1 MKFLKYSLVGFLLSI
16 NLFAMSSAF
25 AEDSRVILDQLLTG
39 DVPQLNTDDI
49 QIPEDLKPGFHEL
62 QVEVLDETGVVS
74 SRTALFCKDL
84 KGELNFDNNCPD
96 LLVTNQKS
104 LRSQAKPYS
113 PISDPVGTAS
123 LALVAFAV
131 GATLLNRNQEYRSS
145 TENYDKEA
153 DEDEMG
159 DLGGVAAAKLLVRER
174 DSAWGDRRRYINTK
188 LFKSL
193 DRASLSLATGTASF
207 SNLFG
212 RAILDARYLR
222 AIFGNLT
229 WLTIPV
235 ALVVTY
241 LGLQEIENEALPM
254 PLHFTIALVCIGI
267 FDVFA
272 GLCGAFIY
280 LNFIFANGN
289 LVDLDTVFTALGV
302 SLLFFA
308 PALLASKFRPL
319 TRSVKDFA
327 SFWERLTDYLLAS
340 LLTGWTVMKFVEAL
354 PGLAKIDLEITN
366 SAGLI
371 GLIAG
376 FAVAARMLLEDF
388 AWYLYPVRLK
398 SLTIEIRPIGWF
410 QETRAIVFRTAIFFL
425 LAAPFIGFNNYLWA
439 GCGMFVLPQLISK
452 FNERLP
458 KSRYLALVNPKGVF
472 KIVLLGCG
480 SIFAINYLETLKLS
494 PADFILTSF
503 VFLPLPALLFVLT
516 DAFSGKS
523 IFEISSSHKYRH
535 LYRVLGILILG
546 LLLLLVFGKDPY
558 IEFKNF
564 LVNFP
569 TYWTN
574 FISIL
579 EELWI
584 NISESCIAAWNWI
597 SSNAVDLW
605 NWLVQGWNNSV
616 SF

>member
-1 MKFLKYSLVGFLLSI
+1 MKIRNSVIVFLILIFSLAAPALA
-16 NLFAMSSAF
+16 NAK
-25 AEDSRVILDQLLTG
+25 EDRVILDQLLTG
-39 DVPQLNTDDI
+39 DVPQLNAEDI
-49 QIPEDLKPGFHEL
+49 KIPDDLKPGYHEL
-62 QVEVLDETGVVS
+62 KVEVLDDLGVVS
-74 SRTALFCKDL
+74 SKTALFCKSLD
-84 KGELNFDNNCPD
+84 GELHFDNNCPD

-123 LALVAFAV
+123 LALVAVAV
-131 GATLLNRNQEYRSS
+131 GASLLNRNQEYKSS
-145 TENYDKEA
+145 TENYEKESE
-153 DEDEMG
+153 EDEMG
-159 DLGGVAAAKLLVRER
+159 DLGGVAAAKLLVREKE
-174 DSAWGDRRRYINTK
+174 SAWGDRRRYINTK

-193 DRASLSLATGTASF
+193 DKASLSLATGTASL

-229 WLTIPV
+229 WLTIPA

-241 LGLQEIENEALPM
+241 LGLQEIKNEALPI
-254 PLHFTIALVCIGI
+254 PLYFTIALVCIGI

-272 GLCGAFIY
+272 GLTGAFLY

-289 LVDLDTVFTALGV
+289 FVDLNSIFTALGV
-302 SLLFFA
+302 ALLFFA
-308 PALLASKFRPL
+308 PGLLASKFRPL

-327 SFWERLTDYLLAS
+327 SLWERITDYVLAP

-354 PGLAKIDLEITN
+354 PGLAKIELEITN

-376 FAVAARMLLEDF
+376 LAVAARMLLEEF
-388 AWYLYPVRLK
+388 AWYLYPVRLR
-398 SLTIEIRPIGWF
+398 SLTVEIRSMGWF
-410 QETRAIVFRTAIFFL
+410 QEARAIFFRTTIFFL
-425 LAAPFIGFNNYLWA
+425 LAAPIIGFNNYLWV
-439 GCGMFVLPQLISK
+439 GCGIFILPQLISK
-452 FNERLP
+452 FGDRLP
-458 KSRYLALVNPKGVF
+458 KSRYLALLNPKGVF
-472 KIVLLGCG
+472 KIVLLGWG
-480 SIFAINYLETLKLS
+480 SIFAINYLETLELA

-523 IFEISSSHKYRH
+523 IFEISRSDKYRY
-535 LYRVLGILILG
+535 LYRISGILILG

-558 IEFKNF
+558 VEIKNF
-564 LVNFP
+564 FINFP
-569 TYWTN
+569 TYWAN
-574 FISIL
+574 FISII
-579 EELWI
+579 ENLWI
-584 NISESCIAAWNWI
+584 NASDTCIAAWNWI
-597 SSNAVDLW
+597 SSYVVNFW
-605 NWLVQGWNNSV
+605 NWLVDGWNNSV